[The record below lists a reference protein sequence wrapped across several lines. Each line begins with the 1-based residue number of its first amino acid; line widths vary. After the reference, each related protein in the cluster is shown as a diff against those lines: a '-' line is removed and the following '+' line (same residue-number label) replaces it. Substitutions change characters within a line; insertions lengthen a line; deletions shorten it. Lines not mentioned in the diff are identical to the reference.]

1 MSYERLIRENR
12 QSLSK
17 SFSRLADYLLDNYI
31 QAALMTA
38 TELAHQVDVD
48 AATVVRFAQKLGY
61 SGFPE
66 LQDEIKSKVKNELL
80 VKPKQAHQDTDSFIS
95 VVDTTMQRM
104 NKTLEQM
111 RKLLDVDA
119 LHELV
124 KMIGEARR
132 ITIISD
138 GLGQVAAYNLL
149 NLLEPGGFLVSVV
162 QPGVV
167 DLARTVS
174 TATEQDLVLA
184 IDVAGAVPYIAR
196 ALAEASAMGVPTAA
210 VVGAASYSSAVEAGV
225 VLAAQNVEEVS
236 LAVVVVD
243 VMVYALAES
252 LKWKYAERFVGM
264 DKAIQDVFERLKIGA
279 G

>member
-1 MSYERLIRENR
+1 MSYESLIRENR
-12 QSLSK
+12 QKLSK
-17 SFSRLADYLLDNYI
+17 SFSRLADYILDNYV

-48 AATVVRFAQKLGY
+48 AATVVRFAQRLGY

-80 VKPKQAHQDTDSFIS
+80 VKPKQVKESDTFTS
-95 VVDTTMQRM
+95 VVDSTMQRM
-104 NKTLEQM
+104 NQALEQV

-119 LHELV
+119 LHQIVE
-124 KMIGEARR
+124 MIGKARR
-132 ITIISD
+132 IIIISD
-138 GLGQVAAYNLL
+138 GLGQVGAYNLL

-174 TATEQDLVLA
+174 TAMAEDLVLA
-184 IDVAGAVPYIAR
+184 IDVSGGAPYIAR
-196 ALAEASAMGVPTAA
+196 ALAEASGSSVSTAA
-210 VVGAASYSSAVEAGV
+210 IVGAASYTSALEAEV
-225 VLAAQNVEEVS
+225 VVAAQHVDDVS

-243 VMVYALAES
+243 VVVYALAEA
-252 LKWKYAERFVGM
+252 LKWKYSERFVGM
-264 DKAIQDVFERLKIGA
+264 DKAIQDAFERLKVGA

>member
-1 MSYERLIRENR
+1 MSYESLIRENR
-12 QSLSK
+12 QGLSK
-17 SFSRLADYLLDNYI
+17 SFSRLADYLLDNYV

-66 LQDEIKSKVKNELL
+66 LQDEIKTKVKNELL
-80 VKPKQAHQDTDSFIS
+80 VKPKQAKDPDSFTY
-95 VVDTTMQRM
+95 VVDLTMQRM
-104 NKTLEQM
+104 NQALEQV
-111 RKLLDVDA
+111 RKLLDIDA
-119 LHELV
+119 LLEIV
-124 KMIGEARR
+124 KKIGEARR
-132 ITIISD
+132 IIIISD

-174 TATEQDLVLA
+174 TVNEQDLLIA
-184 IDVAGAVPYIAR
+184 IDVAGAAPYIAR
-196 ALAEASAMGVPTAA
+196 ALAEASGNRVATAA
-210 VVGAASYSSAVEAGV
+210 IVGAASYSSALEADV
-225 VLAAQNVEEVS
+225 VLAAQNVDDVS

-243 VMVYALAES
+243 VVVYTLAES
-252 LKWKYAERFVGM
+252 LKWKYSENFAGM
-264 DKAIQDVFERLKIGA
+264 EKTIQDVFERLKIGA

>member
-1 MSYERLIRENR
+1 MSYESLIRENR

-17 SFSRLADYLLDNYI
+17 SFSRLADYLLDNYV

-48 AATVVRFAQKLGY
+48 AATVVRFAQRLGY

-80 VKPKQAHQDTDSFIS
+80 VKPKAAQDPDSFTS
-95 VVDTTMQRM
+95 VVDMTMQRM
-104 NKTLEQM
+104 NQALEQV

-119 LHELV
+119 LLQIV
-124 KMIGEARR
+124 QKIGDARR
-132 ITIISD
+132 IIIISD

-174 TATEQDLVLA
+174 TTTKQDLVLA
-184 IDVAGAVPYIAR
+184 IDVAGAAPYIAR
-196 ALAEASAMGVPTAA
+196 TLSEAA
-210 VVGAASYSSAVEAGV
+210 VNDVASVAIVGAASYQSALEAEV
-225 VLAAQNVEEVS
+225 VLAAQNVDDIS

-243 VMVYALAES
+243 VLVYALAES
-252 LKWKYAERFVGM
+252 LKWKYSEKFAGM
-264 DKAIQDVFERLKIGA
+264 DKTIREVFERLKVGA
-279 G
+279 D

>member
-1 MSYERLIRENR
+1 MSYESLIRENR
-12 QSLSK
+12 QGLSK
-17 SFSRLADYLLDNYI
+17 SFSRLADYLLDNYV

-66 LQDEIKSKVKNELL
+66 LQDEIKTKVKNELL
-80 VKPKQAHQDTDSFIS
+80 VKPKQAQDPDSFTN
-95 VVDTTMQRM
+95 VVDLTMQRM
-104 NKTLEQM
+104 NQVLEQV
-111 RKLLDVDA
+111 RKLLDIDA
-119 LHELV
+119 LLAIVE
-124 KMIGEARR
+124 KIGDARR
-132 ITIISD
+132 IIIISD

-174 TATEQDLVLA
+174 TVTKQDLILA
-184 IDVAGAVPYIAR
+184 IDVAGAAPYIAR
-196 ALAEASAMGVPTAA
+196 ALAEASGNKVATAA
-210 VVGAASYSSAVEAGV
+210 IVGAASYPSALEADV
-225 VLAAQNVEEVS
+225 VLAAQNVDDVA

-243 VMVYALAES
+243 VVVYSLAES
-252 LKWKYAERFVGM
+252 LKWKYSENFAGKE
-264 DKAIQDVFERLKIGA
+264 KTIQDVFERLKVGA

>member
-1 MSYERLIRENR
+1 MSYESLIRENR
-12 QSLSK
+12 QGLSK
-17 SFSRLADYLLDNYI
+17 SFSRLADYLLDNYV

-48 AATVVRFAQKLGY
+48 AATVVRFAQRLGY

-80 VKPKQAHQDTDSFIS
+80 VKPKIAAETESFTG
-95 VVDTTMQRM
+95 VVDATMLRM
-104 NKTLEQM
+104 NQAIDQV
-111 RKLLDVDA
+111 RKLLDMDALVKIVDA
-119 LHELV
+119 
-124 KMIGEARR
+124 IGSARR
-132 ITIISD
+132 IIIVSD

-174 TATEQDLVLA
+174 IANQGDLILA
-184 IDVAGAVPYIAR
+184 IDVAGAAPYIAR
-196 ALAEASAMGVPTAA
+196 ALAEASATKVSTVAI
-210 VVGAASYSSAVEAGV
+210 VGAASHQTALEADV
-225 VLAAQNVEEVS
+225 VLAAQSVGDVA

-243 VMVYALAES
+243 VVVYSLAEA
-252 LKWKYAERFVGM
+252 LRWKYSSKFEGM
-264 DKAIQDVFERLKIGA
+264 EETIGDVFERLKVGR
-279 G
+279 